1 MSSSAALPA
10 LPAAGGSTVLA
21 VPLSPTD
28 SDSAGDCG
36 FDLEGLGSPR
46 TLPQQQR
53 AASLPR
59 MVEAARVLLECLGED
74 VTREGLV
81 KTPLRMA
88 KALLSLTAGY
98 EMVRSPSRIWPAAA
112 QVHALTLPLSLLSV
126 CFPPLPPA
134 LPLSLRAQS
143 PVGVVGDALFE
154 SSSEEM
160 VLVRD
165 IEINS
170 MCEHHMLPFFGRVHI
185 AYLPAGRVLGLSKL
199 ARIADVFASRLQ
211 IQERLT
217 EQVAKAVQEACGAR
231 GVAVMVDCQ

>member
-1 MSSSAALPA
+1 M
-10 LPAAGGSTVLA
+10 
-21 VPLSPTD
+21 
-28 SDSAGDCG
+28 
-36 FDLEGLGSPR
+36 
-46 TLPQQQR
+46 
-53 AASLPR
+53 
-59 MVEAARVLLECLGED
+59 
-74 VTREGLV
+74 
-81 KTPLRMA
+81 
-88 KALLSLTAGY
+88 
-98 EMVRSPSRIWPAAA
+98 
-112 QVHALTLPLSLLSV
+112 
-126 CFPPLPPA
+126 
-134 LPLSLRAQS
+134 
-143 PVGVVGDALFE
+143 GVVGDALFE

>member
-1 MSSSAALPA
+1 M
-10 LPAAGGSTVLA
+10 LA

-28 SDSAGDCG
+28 SDSAGDC
-36 FDLEGLGSPR
+36 FDVEGRLGSPR
-46 TLPQQQR
+46 TLPAQQR

-98 EMVRSPSRIWPAAA
+98 EMVRAAVGYPTARWLARLCAPFWPALRM
-112 QVHALTLPLSLLSV
+112 QPLPSPPPPPSSPPCLPL
-126 CFPPLPPA
+126 F
-134 LPLSLRAQS
+134 LRAPPQS